1 MLTSTLGTMNNFFES
16 TKNTIYFMFLGFILI
31 LVTFGTSIKYSGFLT
46 LIMKVGIVAI
56 YFYAFTIIYNS
67 LKNIFNLDGLFMEP
81 SMSKMRT
88 FFLLY
93 VAFAF
98 FIIILVFYILYT
110 ILF

>member
-1 MLTSTLGTMNNFFES
+1 MLTTTLEIMNNFFDS

-31 LVTFGTSIKYSGFLT
+31 LVTFGTSIKNSGFLT
-46 LIMKVGIVAI
+46 LIMKIGIVGI
-56 YFYAFTIIYNS
+56 YLYAFNILFNS
-67 LKNIFNLDGLFMEP
+67 LKNIFNINGLFVDQ
-81 SMSKMRT
+81 SMSKIRT

-98 FIIILVFYILYT
+98 FIIILVAYILYT